1 MILIGDLTVL
11 AISVAMVVMFW
22 FATRS
27 LGRAGRRANPLLAGL
42 IVLMLGA
49 MVDSAEHA
57 PGGTALIKT
66 LFGPASTGVVYGLY
80 ALAIVIIGAG
90 LFRWLPLLRRIDQE
104 SAARERAEAE
114 LQTALER
121 SRQFNAGLEAL
132 ARLHIEE
139 GWDLTRL
146 VDEAARRVSQLAG
159 AARLSVWRLA
169 EDGSVMECVTL
180 FDVRTGAH
188 ERGARLERSLN
199 PAYFDAIEAGRVI
212 NVARAEEDPA
222 TRAFTDIYLRPTGV
236 GALLDAPILAG
247 RRVRGVVCCEHV
259 GGERQWSPEE
269 VSLVSATAQY
279 IAVADLAGDSETLA
293 GELKRA
299 LKAAEAASE
308 AKSAFLANMSHEL
321 RTPLN
326 GVLGMAQA
334 LSMDGLAPA
343 QAEKAEIIVRS
354 GRHLL
359 GVLNDVLDLSRIEA
373 GRLRLA
379 AEPVDPAAL
388 ISDVCALFE
397 ASAAQKGL
405 SITCDTTGLPAHLAA
420 DPVRLRQVVSNLVA
434 NAVKF
439 TEAGG
444 VQVEARAYEESGA
457 GWRLEIA
464 VSDTGCGISAP
475 DQARLFQRFSQADT
489 SAARKYGG
497 AGLGLVIARELA
509 RAMGGDLALR
519 SSPGEGSCFT
529 VSVRAGEARADRR
542 GRQSRTAGRLS
553 GARVLLVDDNEV
565 NRLVARCFLEPAG
578 AVITEAESGLAAID
592 AFTHA
597 PFDLVLL
604 DVHMPGLG
612 GVETLHR
619 LRALPGGSAPMIA
632 LTADALS
639 GDAARYTAAG
649 MDAYVAKPV
658 DRETLIATC
667 AAQLAASGVTETPEN
682 QGVNGVNEADARR
695 A

>member
-1 MILIGDLTVL
+1 MNLIGDLTVFT
-11 AISVAMVVMFW
+11 ISAAMVVMFW
-22 FATRS
+22 AATRR
-27 LGRAGRRANPLLAGL
+27 LGRAGRGANQLLIGL

-49 MVDSAEHA
+49 TLDSAEHV
-57 PGGTALIKT
+57 PGGTALVQS
-66 LFGPASTGVVYGLY
+66 LLGPASSGAAYGLY
-80 ALAIVIIGAG
+80 ALAFLIIGAS

-121 SRQFNAGLEAL
+121 ARQFNAGLEAL

-139 GWDLTRL
+139 RWDLPRL
-146 VDEAARRVSQLAG
+146 VDEAVRRVSQLAG
-159 AARLSVWRLA
+159 AARVSVWRLTD
-169 EDGSVMECVTL
+169 DGAVMECVTL

-188 ERGARLERSLN
+188 ERGARLARSLN
-199 PAYFDAIEAGRVI
+199 PAYFDAIAAARVL
-212 NVARAEEDPA
+212 NVASA
-222 TRAFTDIYLRPTGV
+222 TRDPITSAFTDIYLRPTGV

-259 GGERQWSPEE
+259 GGDRQWTPEE

-279 IAVADLAGDSETLA
+279 IAVADLADDSETLA
-293 GELKRA
+293 GELQRA

-334 LSMDGLAPA
+334 LAGEGLAPA

-373 GRLRLA
+373 GRLGLA
-379 AEPVDPAAL
+379 AEPLDPGAL
-388 ISDVCALFE
+388 ITDICALFE

-405 SITCDTTGLPAHLAA
+405 SITCDTAGLPAHVAA

-439 TEAGG
+439 TDTGG
-444 VQVEARAYEESGA
+444 VQVEARAYEEVGA

-464 VSDTGCGISAP
+464 VSDTGCGISGP
-475 DQARLFQRFSQADT
+475 DQARLFHRFSQADA
-489 SAARKYGG
+489 SAARKHGG

-509 RAMGGDLALR
+509 QAMGGDVTL
-519 SSPGEGSCFT
+519 SSTPGKGSCFT
-529 VSVRAGEARADRR
+529 VSVRAGEADPDIS
-542 GRQSRTAGRLS
+542 GQQSQIAGRLE

-578 AVITEAESGLAAID
+578 ATITEAESGMAAIE
-592 AFTHA
+592 AFTRA

-612 GVETLHR
+612 GVETLDR
-619 LRALPGGSAPMIA
+619 LRALPGGSAPAIA

-639 GDAARYTAAG
+639 GDAARYKAAG

-658 DRETLIATC
+658 DRETLIAAC
-667 AAQLAASGVTETPEN
+667 AAQLAAGGRDRTGRE
-682 QGVNGVNEADARR
+682 GARS